1 MNTICIVKIIYYVTD
16 FNFQVNIQTRYK
28 RLNCN
33 YRKKK
38 ETDEKIG
45 EVKGRVLKT
54 CNKVL
59 RPQYVK
65 VKATE
70 RNQNNYVML
79 DESEREEGMI

>member
-45 EVKGRVLKT
+45 EVKGRVLKEHVIK
-54 CNKVL
+54 CCAHN
-59 RPQYVK
+59 
-65 VKATE
+65 
-70 RNQNNYVML
+70 M
-79 DESEREEGMI
+79 